1 MAKKTIPVR
10 CRQKVQVT
18 KTIKKQDGSK
28 ETITKDVKCNRF
40 IAELNQYSILVPCK
54 NCGHIH
60 MFTRAFVKPGDKQVN
75 WNKQVLPPRDAEL
88 TGEKKE

>member
-18 KTIKKQDGSK
+18 KTITKEGGSK

-40 IAELNQYSILVPCK
+40 IAELSEFSILVTCK

-60 MFTRAFVKPGDKQVN
+60 MFTRAFIKPGDKQVN
-75 WNKQVLPPRDAEL
+75 WNKQVLAPRGSEL
-88 TGEKKE
+88 AGHKKE